1 MKLEVVQ
8 HTTGQLSR
16 AKFSPDWR
24 KWLGINTP
32 NVNIRSKSPFFD
44 GFLTHIGDSI
54 HVCIS
59 CISITMKF
67 SNEAY
72 TLSRLSYANLGV
84 GMGCGWPFSRG
95 CRDWWSPLVFPS
107 LSNCNH

>member
-44 GFLTHIGDSI
+44 GFLTHIGDSMYI
-54 HVCIS
+54 MYIDHDEIQQ
-59 CISITMKF
+59 
-67 SNEAY
+67 
-72 TLSRLSYANLGV
+72 
-84 GMGCGWPFSRG
+84 RG
-95 CRDWWSPLVFPS
+95 IYLE
-107 LSNCNH
+107 